1 VASGSLSLV
10 ACATLVASGCSVGD
24 DVISGMGLSQTESGS
39 VASGLQ
45 SIPQPSATESEM
57 VVTPQQ
63 QGYLDALAA
72 SGVRPT
78 SKLAALSIGSYVC
91 QARAAHQTDQAVW
104 DFVLPMV
111 RGDVRDMQA
120 SSASA
125 AVLPSGEVNSVTAD
139 YIRIATEKL
148 C

>member
-1 VASGSLSLV
+1 MAVASRSLSLV
-10 ACATLVASGCSVGD
+10 ACATLAASGCSVGD
-24 DVISGMGLSQTESGS
+24 DVITGMGL
-39 VASGLQ
+39 
-45 SIPQPSATESEM
+45 SATESESMGSSLQSIAQPPDTESAM

-63 QGYLDALAA
+63 QRYLDALTAA
-72 SGVRPT
+72 GVRPT
-78 SKLAALSIGSYVC
+78 SKLVALSIGSYVC

-111 RGDVRDMQA
+111 RGDVRDVQ
-120 SSASA
+120 ASA
-125 AVLPSGEVNSVTAD
+125 AVLPAGEVNSVTAD